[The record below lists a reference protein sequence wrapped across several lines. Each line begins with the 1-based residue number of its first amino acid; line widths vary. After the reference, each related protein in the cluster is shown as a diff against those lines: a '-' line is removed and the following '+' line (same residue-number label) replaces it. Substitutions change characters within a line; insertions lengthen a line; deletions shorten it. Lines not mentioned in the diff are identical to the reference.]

1 MDFVYIVKEDENNE
15 DLRYS
20 LRSIAKYYP
29 ENRVWIV
36 GYKPSW
42 VKNVE
47 YLPVKQSEDKWKN
60 SITNIL
66 TACKCKDISNDFILM
81 NDDFFMIKPLVPIEM
96 IANTTLGLLSAR
108 FAKDKK
114 EKSPWHDAF
123 KQVYDLL
130 KDLNVPEPYYDF
142 EAHLP
147 LQINKKKFIKVIN
160 LPKVQE
166 FMKTSKVLHKRTL
179 YKNFDK
185 PEKITKIP
193 ADVKL
198 NSRYDDANKRV
209 NICGWL
215 SVFDKQVGN
224 AKFGLLNRELH
235 SNLCQPCIYEQEITE
250 EERKNLKNIEID
262 PLNVKIPTAYQENF
276 RNKKDSF
283 IHF

>member
-15 DLRYS
+15 DLKYS

-29 ENRVWIV
+29 ENKVWIV

-47 YLPVKQSEDKWKN
+47 YLPVKQSKDKWKN
-60 SITNIL
+60 SMTNIL
-66 TACKCKDISNDFILM
+66 TACKCKDISDDFILM
-81 NDDFFMIKPLVPIEM
+81 NDDFFMIKPLIPIEM
-96 IANTTLGLLSAR
+96 IANTTLGLLSSTIN
-108 FAKDKK
+108 KNK
-114 EKSPWHDAF
+114 ELKSPWYDAF
-123 KQVYDLL
+123 QQVYDLL
-130 KDLNVPEPYYDF
+130 KDLNIPEPYYDF

-185 PEKITKIP
+185 PEKMIKIP
-193 ADVKL
+193 ADVKIER
-198 NSRYDDANKRV
+198 RYDDANRRV

-215 SVFDKQVGN
+215 SVYDRQVGN
-224 AKFGLLNRELH
+224 AKFGLLNRELYF
-235 SNLCQPCIYEQEITE
+235 NLNQPCIYEKEITE
-250 EERKNLKNIEID
+250 EERKNLKNVEIN
-262 PLNVKIPTAYQENF
+262 PNNVKIPTTYQENF
-276 RNKKDSF
+276 KKKKDSF

>member
-15 DLRYS
+15 DLKYS

-29 ENRVWIV
+29 ENKVWIV

-47 YLPVKQSEDKWKN
+47 YLPVKQSKDKWKN
-60 SITNIL
+60 SMTNIL
-66 TACKCKDISNDFILM
+66 TACKCKDISDDFILM

-96 IANTTLGLLSAR
+96 IANITLGLLPDTIN
-108 FAKDKK
+108 KNKK
-114 EKSPWHDAF
+114 LKSPWYDAF
-123 KQVYDLL
+123 QQVYYLL
-130 KDLNVPEPYYDF
+130 KDLNIPEPYYDF

-185 PEKITKIP
+185 PEKIIKIP
-193 ADVKL
+193 ADVKIER
-198 NSRYDDANKRV
+198 RYDDANRRV

-215 SVFDKQVGN
+215 SVYDRQVGN
-224 AKFGLLNRELH
+224 AKFGLLNRELYF
-235 SNLCQPCIYEQEITE
+235 NLNQPCIYEKEITE
-250 EERKNLKNIEID
+250 EERKNLKNVEIN
-262 PLNVKIPTAYQENF
+262 PNNVKIPTTYQENF
-276 RNKKDSF
+276 KKKKDSF